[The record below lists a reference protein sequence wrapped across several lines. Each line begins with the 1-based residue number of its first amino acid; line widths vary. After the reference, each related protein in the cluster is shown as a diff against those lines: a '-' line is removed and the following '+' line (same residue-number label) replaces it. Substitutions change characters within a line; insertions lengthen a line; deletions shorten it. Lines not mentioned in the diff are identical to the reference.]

1 MSRVRAAGDRE
12 RRQDA
17 QRRGLRAE
25 RLAAWWLRLKGYRIV
40 DSDVRTPAGQI
51 DLLARRGNVLAVVE
65 VKQRDDRRTAVE
77 AVTARQQHRLA
88 AAAGAVVARQPALGR
103 LDIRFDVV
111 LIAPRR
117 WPRHLA
123 DAWRPAG

>member
-1 MSRVRAAGDRE
+1 MSRTRAAEDRE
-12 RRQDA
+12 RRQAA

-40 DSDVRTPAGQI
+40 GSDVRTPAGQI
-51 DLLARRGNVLAVVE
+51 DVIARRGNVLVIVE

-77 AVTARQQHRLA
+77 AVTARQQSRLA
-88 AAAGAVVARQPALGR
+88 AAAGAVVARQPAFGR

-111 LIAPRR
+111 LIAPGRL
-117 WPRHLA
+117 PRHLA
-123 DAWRPAG
+123 DAWRPSG